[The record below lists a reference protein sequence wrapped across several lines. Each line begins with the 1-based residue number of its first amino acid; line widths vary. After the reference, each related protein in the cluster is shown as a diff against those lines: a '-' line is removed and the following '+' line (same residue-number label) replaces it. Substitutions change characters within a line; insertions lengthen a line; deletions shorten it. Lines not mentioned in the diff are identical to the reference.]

1 MTDWDL
7 TAPLQRIA
15 ELAATHGLDRAVIDD
30 GLVLNWMLGIRSAV
44 REGSTDPAFVIDLS
58 ALSDEP
64 VVRVIAPVN
73 EIEQVRDLMLGGVV
87 QGAALEFEAV
97 PWQQWPM
104 AKETDAAFTAD
115 LKVLR
120 RTMLPQHLTRLEA
133 LTDDVTRVVEDA
145 LLLADGGASERDL
158 AGDLARALRRNGI
171 QPAVLLVGSGDR
183 FARVKHPFPSAEPL
197 AGNVLVSVG
206 AQRDGVVTSVTRIT
220 ALGPLGNEQRDLFQR
235 LLQVEGAFLDASVAG
250 ADLNGVFARGTRAYA
265 ESGLES
271 DAWKAHHQGGL
282 AGLVAREVIAG
293 KGENLHLAPG
303 MVVAWNPSHAGFK
316 AEDVAVVGPGTPTV
330 LGRPGGGWPAH
341 VHNGRVRPGILEKG

>member
-58 ALSDEP
+58 ALTDEP
-64 VVRVIAPVN
+64 IVRVIAPVN
-73 EIEQVRDLMLGGVV
+73 EIDQVRDLMLGHVV
-87 QGAALEFEAV
+87 QGGALEFEAV

-104 AKETDAAFTAD
+104 ANETDVSFTAD

-120 RTMLPQHLTRLEA
+120 RTMLPQHLTRLQT
-133 LTDDVTRVVEDA
+133 LTDDVTKVVEDA
-145 LLLADGGASERDL
+145 LVLADGGASEREL
-158 AGDLARALRRNGI
+158 AGDLARALRRIGV
-171 QPAVLLVGSGDR
+171 QPAVLLVGSGAR
-183 FARVKHPFPSAEPL
+183 FARVKHPYPSAEPL
-197 AGNVLVSVG
+197 AGNIMVSVG

-220 ALGPLGNEQRDLFQR
+220 ALDPLRDEQRDRFQR

-250 ADLNGVFARGTRAYA
+250 ANLTSVFALGTRAYA
-265 ESGLES
+265 EFGFER
-271 DAWKAHHQGGL
+271 DTWKAHHQGGL

-293 KGENLHLAPG
+293 KGENIHLAPG

-316 AEDVAVVGPGTPTV
+316 VEDVAIIGPGAPTV